1 MKHRYFVR
9 CVLAGLAVLAALAAL
24 ESQVATLAVIRATVV
39 DVVDGRLMPN
49 ATVVITGRTITSVTT
64 GGAPPAGVTVVDGA
78 GTFLIPSLWDMHA
91 HMETAGEPWLQ
102 LYVANGVTGIRD
114 MGSDLDLILRMLAAR
129 PRGIEH
135 LSEGRIPQECSS
147 GNAYRPDAC
156 RPLFERLARD
166 GVWQTPT
173 LMARLEAGTIG
184 TPASGIDSEQLVYVR
199 KAMRDQWAAV
209 QKAFIT
215 PTLVGILKT
224 EASTWAVVTRDMAR
238 LGVGILAG
246 CDGLIAGFCVHDE
259 LAMMVR
265 GGMTPLAALQTATI
279 NPARYFGIENTA
291 GSIAAGKR
299 ADLVLLDGNPLEDIA
314 NVRRIHAVVVAG
326 RLLERKE
333 LDELRAQ
340 VKAAAAG

>member
-1 MKHRYFVR
+1 
-9 CVLAGLAVLAALAAL
+9 
-24 ESQVATLAVIRATVV
+24 
-39 DVVDGRLMPN
+39 
-49 ATVVITGRTITSVTT
+49 
-64 GGAPPAGVTVVDGA
+64 
-78 GTFLIPSLWDMHA
+78 
-91 HMETAGEPWLQ
+91 
-102 LYVANGVTGIRD
+102 
-114 MGSDLDLILRMLAAR
+114 
-129 PRGIEH
+129 
-135 LSEGRIPQECSS
+135 
-147 GNAYRPDAC
+147 
-156 RPLFERLARD
+156 
-166 GVWQTPT
+166 
-173 LMARLEAGTIG
+173 
-184 TPASGIDSEQLVYVR
+184 
-199 KAMRDQWAAV
+199 MRDEWAAV